1 MWSWKGYKV
10 FRVTLII
17 KENNKD
23 AGAWLVIYHR
33 IVKNFRFWWVFWWRH
48 NHWRISNTI
57 LPNENL
63 SKVHV
68 APSKTTTPSVSNR
81 VVSVSGE
88 INTTSISRAWK
99 KMINLEKKYQQN
111 HDTFSEVIC
120 YKRGNCIFLLLLQ
133 LYYQFLAPKSDSAR
147 VHATSRWLGRTC
159 RCHNWS
165 RLIARKYCFNAPFSH
180 TKLSK
185 LIILEVC
192 GRRTTY

>member
-33 IVKNFRFWWVFWWRH
+33 IVKNFRFWWIFWWRH
-48 NHWRISNTI
+48 NHWTISNTI
-57 LPNENL
+57 LPNEDL
-63 SKVHV
+63 GKVHV
-68 APSKTTTPSVSNR
+68 ATSITNTPSVINR
-81 VVSVSGE
+81 VLSVSGE

-133 LYYQFLAPKSDSAR
+133 LLLPIF
-147 VHATSRWLGRTC
+147 G
-159 RCHNWS
+159 
-165 RLIARKYCFNAPFSH
+165 
-180 TKLSK
+180 SK
-185 LIILEVC
+185 EWF
-192 GRRTTY
+192 G